1 MASSSARPR
10 RPSSG
15 ADLVIVA
22 VKPHDVTAVLDDI
35 SPNLQA
41 GTTVVYRAAVG
52 SPRRPSPHLP
62 PGTAVVRVMPN
73 TPALVGMGMSVMSP
87 APGCPPESLA
97 LAERVL
103 GAVGQ
108 VRTTPESQQDAV
120 TAVSGSGPAY
130 VFYVAEAMI
139 DAGVMLGLPRDLAHD
154 LTIQTLLGAAT
165 MLRDTGEH
173 PTVLREN
180 VTSPGGATA
189 AAVHV
194 LDDAAVKA
202 AFANAMRMPGPV
214 RRARAVLSGRRP
226 PLGPH
231 AEPGHISS
239 GDTSSS
245 GPQTTRTSSAPRTRS
260 DVARSGI
267 PRPRLTA
274 STRIPFSLS
283 SCASARRRPT
293 SFRLTG
299 SAA

>member
-1 MASSSARPR
+1 VSAVGGDPR
-10 RPSSG
+10 VALVGAGRMGQAVLAGLLGAGWDPARITATEAHEPTAQAVRERHGIEVSPSPSAVSG
-15 ADLVIVA
+15 ADVVVIG
-22 VKPHDVTAVLDDI
+22 VKPHQVTAVLDEVAAHLR
-35 SPNLQA
+35 PGA
-41 GTTVVYRAAVG
+41 TVVSLAAGVSTATLG
-52 SPRRPSPHLP
+52 AHLP
-62 PGTAVVRVMPN
+62 AGTAVVRVMPN

-108 VRTTPESQQDAV
+108 VRTAPESQQDAV

-180 VTSPGGATA
+180 VTSPGGTTA

-202 AFANAMRMPGPV
+202 AFANAMRACRDRSV
-214 RRARAVLSGRRP
+214 E
-226 PLGPH
+226 LGG
-231 AEPGHISS
+231 A
-239 GDTSSS
+239 
-245 GPQTTRTSSAPRTRS
+245 
-260 DVARSGI
+260 
-267 PRPRLTA
+267 
-274 STRIPFSLS
+274 
-283 SCASARRRPT
+283 
-293 SFRLTG
+293 
-299 SAA
+299 